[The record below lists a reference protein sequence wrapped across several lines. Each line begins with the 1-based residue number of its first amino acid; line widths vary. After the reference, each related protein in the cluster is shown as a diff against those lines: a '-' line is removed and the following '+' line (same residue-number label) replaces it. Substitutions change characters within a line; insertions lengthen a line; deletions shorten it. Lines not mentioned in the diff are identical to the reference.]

1 MIIQY
6 LKEYFDRLPLDRE
19 TRKIVNLPN
28 AITAIRI
35 VAVPVLFLLLYDP
48 SRSGSVLIAVI
59 FASALMTDLLDGYVA
74 RKYNIITAL
83 GKFLDPVADKLLINT
98 AMIILVSIARLDAW
112 IFAVMM
118 IRDLLVEGARAS
130 AATEGYAIDVST
142 LGKQKTFAQAIGL
155 TALIIH
161 YTFFGIDPSLVGS
174 VIVYLAMILNV
185 ISGIDYLTKF
195 YRTVLK
201 KP

>member
-59 FASALMTDLLDGYVA
+59 FASALMTDLLDG
-74 RKYNIITAL
+74 
-83 GKFLDPVADKLLINT
+83 
-98 AMIILVSIARLDAW
+98 
-112 IFAVMM
+112 
-118 IRDLLVEGARAS
+118 
-130 AATEGYAIDVST
+130 
-142 LGKQKTFAQAIGL
+142 
-155 TALIIH
+155 
-161 YTFFGIDPSLVGS
+161 
-174 VIVYLAMILNV
+174 
-185 ISGIDYLTKF
+185 
-195 YRTVLK
+195 
-201 KP
+201 